1 MKNHTKKEMNIWLA
15 LLPLVIMIVV
25 MIFTVVKLEQGPHI
39 PLIVGTSIVAL
50 VAWKVGFNWKE
61 IEEMM
66 YKGIRLALPAVVI
79 IILVG
84 STIGA
89 WMGGGIVATMIYYGL
104 QIISP
109 AWFLVTITLI
119 CAIVSLAIGSS
130 WSTMGTI
137 GVAGMGIGLSMGIP
151 AGMVAG
157 AVISGAYFGDKMS
170 PLSDTTN
177 LAAGLTGTDLF
188 EHIKHMLW
196 TTIPGLAI
204 ALGIYAYLGQRFA
217 AASIETVEIGQTV
230 QVLQESFIISPWL
243 LLIPLAVIVLV
254 AFKVPAIPALIVGIV
269 LGYLAQVFVQG
280 GSMAVAIEAL
290 QSGFT
295 ISTGNEMVDELFNR
309 GGLDSMM
316 YTVSMTIVAMTFGG
330 ILEFSGMLQ
339 SMMNQ
344 LLKIVKSAKSLIVST
359 IAACFMT
366 NASCSEQYI
375 SIVVP
380 SRMFSGAYRKMGLH
394 SKNLS
399 RSLEDGGTLTS
410 VFIPWNTCGVF
421 IFGTLG
427 VSVVQY
433 GPYAILNF
441 AVPILGMIYA
451 VTGFTIT
458 KLTEEEKAAAEV
470 EETQALQSQ
479 EVLTPLEKSVS
490 SHF

>member
-1 MKNHTKKEMNIWLA
+1 MDKQKKKIGFWMA
-15 LLPLVIMIVV
+15 LLPLAIMIAV
-25 MIFTVVKLEQGPHI
+25 MIVTVVVLEQGPHM
-39 PLIVGTSIVAL
+39 PLILGTITAAL
-50 VAWKVGFNWKE
+50 VAWRAGFTWKE

-79 IILVG
+79 IMLVG
-84 STIGA
+84 LTIGA
-89 WMGGGIVATMIYYGL
+89 WMGGGVVATMIYYGL
-104 QIISP
+104 QIITPS
-109 AWFLVTITLI
+109 WFLVAIAII

-157 AVISGAYFGDKMS
+157 AIISGAYFGDKMS

-188 EHIKHMLW
+188 HHIKHMLY
-196 TTIPGLAI
+196 TTIPGLLI
-204 ALGIYAYLGQRFA
+204 ALGVYAFLGRRFA
-217 AASIETVEIGQTV
+217 NGETSLDQIAQTAT
-230 QVLQESFIISPWL
+230 VLQDSFLITPL
-243 LLIPLAVIVLV
+243 LLLVPLAVIVMV
-254 AFKVPAIPALIVGIV
+254 ALKIPAVPALIVGII
-269 LGYLAQVFVQG
+269 LGFLSQIFVQG
-280 GSMAVAIEAL
+280 GSVAGALEAL
-290 QSGFT
+290 QSGYS
-295 ISTGNEMVDELFNR
+295 IETGNVMVDALFNG

-339 SMMNQ
+339 ALMDQ
-344 LLKIVKSAKSLIVST
+344 LMKVVKSSASLIAST
-359 IAACFMT
+359 IGACVLT

-380 SRMFSGAYRKMGLH
+380 ARMFSKSYKDKGLN

-399 RSLEDGGTLTS
+399 RALEDGGTLTS

-421 IFGTLG
+421 ILGTLG

-441 AVPILGMIYA
+441 IVPIISILYA
-451 VTGFTIT
+451 MTGFSIV
-458 KLTEEEKAAAEV
+458 KMTEEEKLAYEN
-470 EETQALQSQ
+470 EKKLELQ
-479 EVLTPLEKSVS
+479 ER
-490 SHF
+490 